1 MKTVQRMTAALLLGC
16 MCVSPLQ
23 TEAAFSP
30 FTGKATDSLN
40 VRATPEIKSGNIVSH
55 LNEGSQVKLT
65 GEKNAFYSFTSGKK
79 TVWVAKAYIQKVA
92 KSQPKPKPDAKP
104 LEKVSV
110 TPLKSYTATVNVTG
124 TDLNVRRTPT
134 ISIPSAANVVAKLKH
149 GTKVV
154 VTGKAK
160 GDGMD
165 WFRIEAGTTKG
176 YVAASYLRKV
186 TTSKPVPKP
195 GAKPE
200 ETVAVTPLK
209 SYDATVNVT
218 GTDLNVRRAPKFP
231 TPMSANIV
239 AKLKHGTKVV
249 VTGKAKG
256 EGMDWFRIEA
266 GATKGYVAA
275 SYIKKAKATGTIDW
289 TGTTLYS
296 RLKGDTLTV
305 HAAPSYSSPSVA
317 EVPYGGTMKRLSPLP
332 IGRYFSKAANNYWY
346 QVEVDGVIGYVSLP
360 YVSITK
366 PLDKRLV
373 VLDAGHGGSDNGSSG
388 SGLGEKRVT
397 FEVTRR
403 VAEILYGQVDV
414 QLTRFADIRMGASQV
429 EDLRT
434 RLEMTNAVAA
444 ETFVSIHANAHTSV
458 TAAGIETFYSSNGK
472 SYMLGK
478 SIHDRMIAAFPAA
491 KDRGVKTEAFYV
503 IHATPRPS
511 VLIELGFL
519 TNPTDSARFYSETEL
534 NKYARA
540 IADGILAQ

>member
-1 MKTVQRMTAALLLGC
+1 MDASKRVIAMLCSGLLCFG
-16 MCVSPLQ
+16 PLE
-23 TEAAFSP
+23 TDAAFSP
-30 FTGKATDSLN
+30 FTGKTTDSMN
-40 VRATPEIKSGNIVSH
+40 VRSTPEIKSGNIVSR
-55 LNEGSQVKLT
+55 LDKGSKVKLT
-65 GEKNAFYSFTSGKK
+65 GEKNAFYSFKLGKR
-79 TVWVAKAYIQKVA
+79 TVWVAKSYIK
-92 KSQPKPKPDAKP
+92 KMTEPKPKPEAAPPEKTPVTSLKP
-104 LEKVSV
+104 Y
-110 TPLKSYTATVNVTG
+110 PATVNVTG
-124 TDLNVRRTPT
+124 TDLNVRRTPAL
-134 ISIPSAANVVAKLKH
+134 SVPSN
-149 GTKVV
+149 
-154 VTGKAK
+154 
-160 GDGMD
+160 
-165 WFRIEAGTTKG
+165 
-176 YVAASYLRKV
+176 
-186 TTSKPVPKP
+186 
-195 GAKPE
+195 
-200 ETVAVTPLK
+200 
-209 SYDATVNVT
+209 
-218 GTDLNVRRAPKFP
+218 
-231 TPMSANIV
+231 ANIV

-275 SYIKKAKATGTIDW
+275 SYLRKVTAPKPVPKPPETAPVTPLKPYDATVNVTGTDLNVRQAPKFPVPASANIVTKLKHGTKVVVTGKAKGEGMDWFRIEVGATKGYVAASYIKKASAATGKIDW
-289 TGTTLYS
+289 AGTTLYS

-305 HAAPSYSSPSVA
+305 HAAPSYASPSVA
-317 EVPYGGTMKRLSPLP
+317 EVPYGGAMKRIGSLP
-332 IGRYFSKAANNYWY
+332 IGSYFSKAANNYWY
-346 QVEVDGVIGYVSLP
+346 QVEVDGATGYVGLP

-388 SGLGEKRVT
+388 NRLGEKRVT

-414 QLTRFADIRMGASQV
+414 QLTRFADTRMGANQV

-444 ETFVSIHANAHTSV
+444 ETFVSIHANAHTSM
-458 TAAGIETFYSSNGK
+458 TAAGIETFYSSNGQ

-534 NKYARA
+534 DKYARA
-540 IADGILAQ
+540 IAEGILAQ